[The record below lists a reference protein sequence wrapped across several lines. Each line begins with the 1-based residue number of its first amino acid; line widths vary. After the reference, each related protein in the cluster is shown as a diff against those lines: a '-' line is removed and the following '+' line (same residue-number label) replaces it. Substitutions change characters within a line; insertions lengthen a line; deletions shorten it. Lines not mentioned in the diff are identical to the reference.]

1 MKILLQNSQVEEYW
15 SVFPQ
20 LEVGKKKKV
29 YRNRIYFVMTLALL
43 EIILSNDN
51 IFSLRKPIF
60 IDKEVFFTEMRWR
73 ADGFAPCS

>member
-1 MKILLQNSQVEEYW
+1 MKILLQNSHVEGYW

-20 LEVGKKKKV
+20 LEVEKKV
-29 YRNRIYFVMTLALL
+29 YRNRIYFVMTLASLQ
-43 EIILSNDN
+43 IILSNDN

-60 IDKEVFFTEMRWR
+60 IDKEVFTEMRWR